1 MKNQKIILVFALVA
15 IFLLVMANLVQ
26 ATNNVLTVNPPNEY
40 NGQQAGNNAEGNNAV
55 GNNTPVN
62 NAQANNTLLA
72 NNSANNTLPQTGVT
86 EDTTLFVF
94 ITICVVSAIYAF
106 IKIKN
111 YKNI

>member
-15 IFLLVMANLVQ
+15 VFLLIMANLVQ
-26 ATNNVLTVNPPNEY
+26 ATNNILQVNPPPEY
-40 NGQQAGNNAEGNNAV
+40 NGQQSGNNAAGNNAV

-62 NAQANNTLLA
+62 NAQANNTLPT

-94 ITICVVSAIYAF
+94 ITICVASAIYAF

>member
-26 ATNNVLTVNPPNEY
+26 ATNNILQVNPPPEY
-40 NGQQAGNNAEGNNAV
+40 NGQQSGNNAV

-62 NAQANNTLLA
+62 NAQANNTLPT

-94 ITICVVSAIYAF
+94 ITICVASAIYAF